1 MYSFRNLQKARKKN
15 IGGREIRLAV
25 LGNCATQLL
34 SQAVEGYAKLSNLN
48 MRVYDSDYG
57 QLNEQLLDPSSEVYS
72 FNAGIIL
79 LWLCTEKIYENYL
92 DMPLPSRSSLA
103 DYCIQKIKRYYRTA
117 DKTYAGVL

>member
-79 LWLCTEKIYENYL
+79 LWLCTEKIG
-92 DMPLPSRSSLA
+92 RA
-103 DYCIQKIKRYYRTA
+103 H
-117 DKTYAGVL
+117 V